1 MFFEP
6 NPAPEINYKK
16 ASELT
21 DKLLITQYQNSPIL
35 REYFQAF
42 VDEMDLLMAETE
54 KVYLGRFIEHAVGR
68 QLDIIGII
76 LGEGRGV
83 DLPIGFFGFSDL
95 DTGLNPANAQNLADQ
110 ATPIDGGI
118 FRSEGQGSSS
128 NTALSDVVYRRL
140 LLAKAFLLTKDSMNL
155 NNIYF
160 VSSILMGRTP
170 QHMRVLIS
178 SDRVVTL
185 ELSSVDTTDT
195 DLALIRYFSKY
206 FIPNGTSFSINEIT
220 PSAGIGID
228 LANYAINSDGSHDFD
243 YPSGDKP

>member
-6 NPAPEINYKK
+6 NPEPQINYKK

-35 REYFQAF
+35 KEYFQAF

-54 KVYLGRFIEHAVGR
+54 KVYLGRFIEHAVGE
-68 QLDIIGII
+68 QLDVIGII
-76 LGEGRGV
+76 LGEKRGV

-95 DTGLNPANAQNLADQ
+95 DTGLNPANAQNLAHQ
-110 ATPIDGGI
+110 ATPTDGGI
-118 FRSEGQGSSS
+118 FRSEGQGSSN

-140 LLAKAFLLTKDSMNL
+140 LLAKAFLTTKDSMNL

-170 QHMRVLIS
+170 QHIKVLVLP
-178 SDRVVTL
+178 DRVVTL
-185 ELSSVDTTDT
+185 ELSSEDTTDT

-206 FIPNGTSFSINEIT
+206 LIPNGTSFSITEVLA
-220 PSAGIGID
+220 PAGIGID
-228 LANYAINSDGSHDFD
+228 LSNYAINSDGSHDFS

>member
-1 MFFEP
+1 MFFEE
-6 NPAPEINYKK
+6 NPIPQVNYKK

-21 DKLLITQYQNSPIL
+21 DKLLITQYQSSPIL

-42 VDEMDLLMAETE
+42 VDELDLLMAETE
-54 KVYLGRFIEHAVGR
+54 KVYLGRFIEYAEGR

-76 LGEGRGV
+76 LGEERGV

-95 DTGLNPANAQNLADQ
+95 DTGLNLVNAQNLADQ
-110 ATPIDGGI
+110 GTPTDGGV

-128 NTALSDVVYRRL
+128 TTALSDMVYRRL

-160 VSSILMGRTP
+160 VSSILMGKTP
-170 QHMRVLIS
+170 QHMKVLIS

-185 ELSSVDTTDT
+185 ELSSEGTTDA

-206 FIPNGTSFSINEIT
+206 FIPNGTSFSINEVLA
-220 PSAGIGID
+220 PVGIGID
-228 LANYAINSDGSHDFD
+228 LSNYSINSDGSHDFD